1 LLKKKFDKK
10 GAMMR
15 YTNEKITK
23 KPRLYFSE
31 ELDVS
36 KWENVEIKLKKLESE
51 KIGSADD
58 LIKFLE
64 KVTEL
69 SNILNEEQAWRY
81 INMTRFADK
90 PEYEK
95 KFNEFFAGVIS
106 KVKPYKFK
114 FNKKFYESPYRKE
127 LDEKKYGHLN
137 KIISNDIELFR
148 EENIP
153 LKVKEQELA
162 NKYGSIFSKLTA
174 NYKGEEKTLSQ
185 LSVYLKDKDRKVR
198 EEVWNLRLEKMMEKR
213 EEFNKLFDEM
223 KKLRIQQAKN
233 ADFDNYRD
241 YMHQLKGRF
250 SYTPEDLKKFHNAVE
265 KEVLPF
271 LKELTEERKTKLKID
286 SVRPWDTSVD
296 LDGKTLK
303 PFQKIDEFI
312 GKGIDILHTIKPEFG
327 KRLQM
332 MKNTEFLDLENR
344 KGKAPGGYNYPLV
357 ETGAP
362 FIFMNAVGLHRDI
375 VTLLHES
382 GHAMHTF
389 SMKNI
394 KIEAYRSTPSEVAEL
409 ASMAME
415 FISMDLW
422 NKYYSDKND
431 LIKAK
436 KEQLRGSLEFLP
448 WCMIVD
454 AFQQWIYT
462 NPEHTIEEREEYFT
476 ELMNRFSSGVEWN
489 GLEKFKKILWLF
501 QLHIFEVPF
510 YYIEYGI
517 SQLGALAVYRNYKK
531 FGKEQA
537 LEKYEN
543 FLKAGYSIPVNELYE
558 EAGIKFDFSEKY
570 VKELVDFVKEELGK
584 LE

>member
-1 LLKKKFDKK
+1 
-10 GAMMR
+10 MNH
-15 YTNEKITK
+15 TNEKIVK
-23 KPRLYFSE
+23 RPRTYFSE
-31 ELDVS
+31 NLDVS
-36 KWENVEIKLKKLESE
+36 KWENVERELKKME
-51 KIGSADD
+51 KEEIDSVDSS
-58 LIKFLE
+58 IKFLE

-69 SNILNEEQAWRY
+69 SNIIDEEQAWRY

-95 KFNEFFAGVIS
+95 KFNEFYAGVVS

-114 FNKKFYESPYRKE
+114 FNKKFYESPFRKD
-127 LDEKKYGHLN
+127 LDTKKYGHLN
-137 KIISNDIELFR
+137 KIISNKIELFR

-162 NKYGSIFSKLTA
+162 NKYGSIFSKLTV

-213 EEFNKLFDEM
+213 EEFNTLFDEM

-233 ADFDNYRD
+233 AGFDNYRD
-241 YMHQLKGRF
+241 FMHREKGRF
-250 SYTPEDLKKFHNAVE
+250 SYTPADLKKFHNAIE

-271 LKELTEERKTKLKID
+271 LKELTEERKSKLEIE
-286 SVRPWDTSVD
+286 SVRPWDTAVE

-344 KGKAPGGYNYPLV
+344 KGKAPGGYNYPLI

-389 SMKNI
+389 SMRDI
-394 KIEAYRSTPSEVAEL
+394 RIESYRSTPSEVAEL

-422 NKYYSDKND
+422 EKYYPDKND
-431 LIKAK
+431 LLKAR
-436 KEQLRGSLEFLP
+436 KEQLKGALEFLP

-454 AFQQWIYT
+454 AFQHWIYT
-462 NPEHTIEEREEYFT
+462 NPEQTLSEREEYFAN
-476 ELMNRFSSGVEWN
+476 LMNRFSSGVDWR
-489 GLEKFKKILWLF
+489 GLEKFQKIMWLF

-517 SQLGALAVYRNYKK
+517 SQLGALAVYRNYTK
-531 FGKEQA
+531 FGKEQS
-537 LEKYEN
+537 LEKFED
-543 FLKAGYSIPVNELYE
+543 FLKAGYTIPVDELYE
-558 EAGIKFDFSEKY
+558 KAGIKFDFSKEY
-570 VKELVDFVKEELGK
+570 VKELVDFVKDK
-584 LE
+584 LENLE

>member
-1 LLKKKFDKK
+1 
-10 GAMMR
+10 MN
-15 YTNEKITK
+15 YNNEKIK
-23 KPRLYFSE
+23 KRPRSYFPE
-31 ELDVS
+31 NIDIC
-36 KWENVEIKLKKLESE
+36 KWENVEVELKKLEVE
-51 KIGSADD
+51 ETNSAEG

-64 KVTEL
+64 KFTEL

-95 KFNEFFAGVIS
+95 KFNEFYAGVIS

-114 FNKKFYESPYRKE
+114 FNKKFYDSPFRKE

-137 KIISNDIELFR
+137 RIISNDIELFR

-162 NKYGSIFSKLTA
+162 NKYGSIFSKLTV
-174 NYKGEEKTLSQ
+174 NYKGDEKTLSQ
-185 LSVYLKDKDRKVR
+185 LSIYLKDKDRKVR
-198 EEVWNLRLEKMMEKR
+198 EEVWYLRLEKMMEKR
-213 EEFNKLFDEM
+213 EEFNQLFDEM
-223 KKLRIQQAKN
+223 KELRIRQAKN
-233 ADFDNYRD
+233 AGFANYRD
-241 YMHQLKGRF
+241 FMHQQKGRF
-250 SYTPEDLKKFHNAVE
+250 SYTPSDLEHFHCAVE

-271 LKELTEERKTKLKID
+271 LEELTEERKQKLEID

-303 PFQKIDEFI
+303 PFEKTEDFI

-362 FIFMNAVGLHRDI
+362 FIFMNAVGLQRDV
-375 VTLLHES
+375 VTLLHEA

-389 SMKNI
+389 SMKDI
-394 KIEAYRSTPSEVAEL
+394 RIEAYRSTPSEVAEL

-422 NKYYSDKND
+422 DKYYDDKND
-431 LIKAK
+431 LLKAK
-436 KEQLRGSLEFLP
+436 KEQLKGSLEFLP
-448 WCMIVD
+448 WCMIID

-462 NPEHTIEEREEYFT
+462 KPDHTPEERENYFVG
-476 ELMNRFSSGVEWN
+476 LMKRFSTGVDWK
-489 GLEKFKKILWLF
+489 GLEKFKKIMWLF

-531 FGKEQA
+531 FGKEKA
-537 LEKYEN
+537 LEKYED
-543 FLKAGYSIPVNELYE
+543 FLKAGYTIPVNELYE
-558 EAGIKFDFSEKY
+558 KVGIKFDFSIEY
-570 VKELVDFVKEELGK
+570 VKELVDFVKEELGN